1 MTAELSQ
8 EVAYR
13 LVHAGPRLDPGRN
26 PRGYLFRTAANVWR
40 DHVRRDI
47 VQRRAEQQL
56 QHGETAAAPAA
67 DKRVLE
73 RDLRGAIRRAIAEL
87 PAAQREVIELR
98 HYEELTFRR
107 ISERLGR
114 PLGTVLAQMR
124 AALVK
129 IATALESYR

>member
-26 PRGYLFRTAANVWR
+26 RRGYLFRTAANVWR

-56 QHGETAAAPAA
+56 QHGETPAAPAA
-67 DKRVLE
+67 DARLLE

-87 PAAQREVIELR
+87 PAAQRDVVELR
-98 HYEELTFRR
+98 HYEELTFRQ
-107 ISERLGR
+107 IAERLGR